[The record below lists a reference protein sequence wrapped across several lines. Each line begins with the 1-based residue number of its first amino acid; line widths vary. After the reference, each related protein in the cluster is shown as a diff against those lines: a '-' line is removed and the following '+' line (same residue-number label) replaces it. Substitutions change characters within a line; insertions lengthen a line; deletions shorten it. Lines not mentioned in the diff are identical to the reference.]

1 MWQKIKKVLSVLL
14 YPLLL
19 LAGILVGKRF
29 ICSGDV
35 GRRDLERAHA
45 ELDAAERSA
54 AEARSLVDGLER
66 DVAALRESGR
76 DAGRK
81 LKSAQQRADKCT
93 AELKSLRE
101 EIGRARDKG
110 EECSNLLTEHAG
122 LSERAGKLIAELQ
135 QRYGEG
141 GKEPQDS
148 EHMVDNPH
156 SYKRISGDNGSGD

>member
-19 LAGILVGKRF
+19 LAGILVGRRF
-29 ICSGDV
+29 VCSDDV
-35 GRRDLERAHA
+35 GRKDLE
-45 ELDAAERSA
+45 
-54 AEARSLVDGLER
+54 SLVDGLER
-66 DVAALRESGR
+66 GVAALRESGR

-110 EECSNLLTEHAG
+110 EECAKLLTEHAG
-122 LSERAGKLIAELQ
+122 LSERAGKLIEELQ

-141 GKEPQDS
+141 GKEPQES
-148 EHMVDNPH
+148 EHMVDNPD
-156 SYKRISGDNGSGD
+156 SCKRLGGDNSSGD

>member
-54 AEARSLVDGLER
+54 AEARNLVDGLER
-66 DVAALRESGR
+66 DVAALRDSGR

-81 LKSAQQRADKCT
+81 LKSAQQRADKCA

-101 EIGRARDKG
+101 EIVRARDKG

-156 SYKRISGDNGSGD
+156 SSKRIDSDNRSGD